1 MQYRSILQFSTDFFV
16 FDILPGTQDTNLW
29 PKIAPYFSAQSGRA
43 GQGSPSK
50 IERDFTNPMRIL
62 RLAVPPDDKDFDG
75 LQLGEDKFSRGMAKV
90 GKLVSAAGGDIPV
103 EITKADVKAVEDGME
118 EARLGL
124 NMFVSTLNKALE
136 VEELKLV
143 PGKGQT
149 YPRSKSRYVTYV
161 KGLKQCQNR
170 GGTTLA
176 NTWGALMVSGTMQE
190 SCQIPEANAY
200 FYQ

>member
-1 MQYRSILQFSTDFFV
+1 VSSKCST
-16 FDILPGTQDTNLW
+16 LP
-29 PKIAPYFSAQSGRA
+29 PP
-43 GQGSPSK
+43 PSST
-50 IERDFTNPMRIL
+50 FPTPPSRIL

-124 NMFVSTLNKALE
+124 NMFVSTLNKALD

-143 PGKGQT
+143 PGKGECCWIPFVFLPPSHPKPPT
-149 YPRSKSRYVTYV
+149 SRPVPPPRSNLPSFKIPLCY
-161 KGLKQCQNR
+161 LCQ
-170 GGTTLA
+170 G
-176 NTWGALMVSGTMQE
+176 S
-190 SCQIPEANAY
+190 
-200 FYQ
+200 